1 MASSLGA
8 LSTPAVSTP
17 FSGGSGTMVPMISGV
32 GDGLSSVKKMSPA
45 ESMQEVF
52 FNIRDGISNLGSIF
66 KEKISGL
73 NSHLAF
79 RLETLNNTLITIAS
93 LTAKD
98 LDLEELQL
106 KLDQANKKN
115 KDRETSLQDGD
126 KKSSSGGMVNSLRD
140 GLNELKEKLDGSD
153 IFKALLLGLGAYL
166 LYENID
172 KVRKLF
178 TKFFVFI
185 AEVLIPGLKDLN
197 NNVESWVGLGGLT
210 KLGLMASIL
219 GNLVKF
225 ANAIVRFVLSPL
237 KLLGKLSIFQKIG
250 GLIDKVRNAYL
261 AFSFTG
267 FFDKLKGFFSTIG
280 RFLTRV
286 SSSIAGF
293 FSGVSKLTGLSLIFR
308 IGALFLRFIAW
319 PLQIII
325 GLYGGIT
332 AALKKFNEGGTAREL
347 VMAFTIGVYDI
358 LVGATL
364 NLLTDLLGWVA
375 KKLGFEQFGQSLQ
388 DLDFSFDAIKTG
400 MINLK
405 NSISDYFFNLL
416 QRAKKR
422 LGFKSEPLR
431 NTPKIVSQT
440 EMKKRGEVSDLP
452 GSMKGGELKAAGYVE
467 KGDLQ
472 SVESLNT
479 DLKLDNVAV
488 AEINELDNIVKG
500 FDMDENNMTM
510 DSESSSMIAKNKS
523 LLAELNLSSLNSSK
537 APPGNIT
544 MMADN
549 KQVSND
555 TVVSNNTTMVSNQR
569 VDHTDLTSMA
579 ILNVLKR

>member
-1 MASSLGA
+1 MASTLGA
-8 LSTPAVSTP
+8 LALPTVSTP
-17 FSGGSGTMVPMISGV
+17 FSGGSGTMVPMISDV

-45 ESMQEVF
+45 ESMQQVF
-52 FNIRDGISNLGSIF
+52 LDIRDAIHNV
-66 KEKISGL
+66 GL
-73 NSHLAF
+73 D
-79 RLETLNNTLITIAS
+79 TLNALNTIGETAAIGLTTTNNILMTIAE

-98 LDLEELQL
+98 LNLEALQL
-106 KLDQANKKN
+106 KLDEANKKN

-126 KKSSSGGMVNSLRD
+126 AKKEPTFIDSLKA
-140 GLNELKEKLDGSD
+140 GFGELKDKISGSD

-166 LYENID
+166 LYQNID

-197 NNVESWVGLGGLT
+197 NDVESWVGLGGLT
-210 KLGLMASIL
+210 KLGIMANTLRFLTNIGVL
-219 GNLVKF
+219 ITKF
-225 ANAIVRFVLSPL
+225 LLSPL
-237 KLLGKLSIFQKIG
+237 KLLGKLKIFQKIG
-250 GLIDKVRNAYL
+250 GLIDRVRNAYL
-261 AFSFTG
+261 AFSFTK
-267 FFDKLKGFFSTIG
+267 FFDKLKGFFTTIG
-280 RFLTRV
+280 KFLTRV
-286 SSSIAGF
+286 STNITGF

-332 AALKKFNEGGTAREL
+332 AALKKFKEGNATGMDIAL
-347 VMAFTIGVYDI
+347 AFTVGVYDI

-388 DLDFSFDAIKTG
+388 DLDFSFDSIKTG

-405 NSISDYFFNLL
+405 NSITDYFFNLL
-416 QRAKKR
+416 QRAKRKF
-422 LGFKSEPLR
+422 GFKSEPLR
-431 NTPKIVSQT
+431 NTPKIIS
-440 EMKKRGEVSDLP
+440 EAEKERRSEVSSLP
-452 GSMKGGELKAAGYVE
+452 GSMKGGESQATGYVE

-472 SVESLNT
+472 SVESLNADLKLDSVDVAN
-479 DLKLDNVAV
+479 DLKLDNV
-488 AEINELDNIVKG
+488 IKG
-500 FDMDENNMTM
+500 FDMDENNITM

>member
-1 MASSLGA
+1 
-8 LSTPAVSTP
+8 
-17 FSGGSGTMVPMISGV
+17 
-32 GDGLSSVKKMSPA
+32 
-45 ESMQEVF
+45 
-52 FNIRDGISNLGSIF
+52 
-66 KEKISGL
+66 
-73 NSHLAF
+73 
-79 RLETLNNTLITIAS
+79 
-93 LTAKD
+93 
-98 LDLEELQL
+98 
-106 KLDQANKKN
+106 
-115 KDRETSLQDGD
+115 
-126 KKSSSGGMVNSLRD
+126 
-140 GLNELKEKLDGSD
+140 
-153 IFKALLLGLGAYL
+153 
-166 LYENID
+166 
-172 KVRKLF
+172 
-178 TKFFVFI
+178 
-185 AEVLIPGLKDLN
+185 VLIPGLKDLN

-250 GLIDKVRNAYL
+250 GLIDKVRDAYL

-332 AALKKFNEGGTAREL
+332 AALKKFNEGGTAKDIVL
-347 VMAFTIGVYDI
+347 AFTVGVYDI

-388 DLDFSFDAIKTG
+388 DLDFSFDSIKTG
-400 MINLK
+400 MTNLK

-416 QRAKKR
+416 QRAKSKF
-422 LGFKSEPLR
+422 GFKSEPLR
-431 NTPKIVSQT
+431 NTPKIVSKADM
-440 EMKKRGEVSDLP
+440 EKRSEVSSLP
-452 GSMKGGELKAAGYVE
+452 GSMKGGESQATGYVE

-472 SVESLNT
+472 SVEALNA
-479 DLKLDNVAV
+479 DLKL
-488 AEINELDNIVKG
+488 L
-500 FDMDENNMTM
+500 
-510 DSESSSMIAKNKS
+510 
-523 LLAELNLSSLNSSK
+523 
-537 APPGNIT
+537 
-544 MMADN
+544 
-549 KQVSND
+549 
-555 TVVSNNTTMVSNQR
+555 
-569 VDHTDLTSMA
+569 
-579 ILNVLKR
+579 